1 MHKYQL
7 KKKYQDGSVAP
18 QDFEAKKAFNGSAIH
33 EYAEPTTF
41 IESMIEGGYI
51 EEVTEEVLE
60 EVAIPKRR
68 GRPSGK
74 STTD

>member
-60 EVAIPKRR
+60 EIIIQKRR

-74 STTD
+74 FTTD